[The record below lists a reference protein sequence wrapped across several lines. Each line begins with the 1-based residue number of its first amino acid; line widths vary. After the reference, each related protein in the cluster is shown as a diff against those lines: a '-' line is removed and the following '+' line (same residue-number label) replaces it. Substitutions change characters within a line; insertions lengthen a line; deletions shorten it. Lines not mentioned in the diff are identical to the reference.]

1 MVVIPAHY
9 GNGRSARRHP
19 VTLTRSGDCLAVL
32 GAQIDATYRLAQLRL
47 TEPFAHAAGIVYFDD
62 GAHCEIDAADYP
74 ALAALL
80 GQRASLVVRWQ
91 RHWRIALV
99 SLVALVA
106 LTGAGAVWG
115 LPAAAGALTALLPVS
130 ADLRIGELTRNAFT
144 RQGLFMASA
153 ITPAR
158 EDQIRQVWQAV
169 QPAQARMPMT
179 LLLRSMPAA
188 FGPNAL
194 ALPDGSVVLNDA
206 MVALILA
213 DKDAFGPTEAAALA
227 GVLAHEI
234 GHIQGR
240 HGMRSVVRGSL
251 TTAFAAFL
259 FGDFSAV
266 AAGAPAV
273 LLGARHS
280 RAMETEADAYAMTVL
295 QAHHLPLAPLADLFL
310 AMDHGKRHAQREP
323 SWFDNSTGYLSSH
336 PGAHERAA
344 RLRAAEL
351 PH

>member
-1 MVVIPAHY
+1 MAISAHY
-9 GNGRSARRHP
+9 GNGRSARRHA
-19 VTLTRSGDCLAVL
+19 VTLTRSDDCLAVL
-32 GAQIDATYRLAQLRL
+32 GAQIDATYRLTQLRL

-62 GAHCEIDAADYP
+62 GAHCEVDAADYP
-74 ALAALL
+74 ALAALV
-80 GQRASLVVRWQ
+80 GARASLVVRWQ
-91 RHWRIALV
+91 RHWRVALA
-99 SLVALVA
+99 SLVALVV

-115 LPAAAGALTALLPVS
+115 LPAAAGALTALLPAS
-130 ADLRIGELTRNAFT
+130 ADVRIGAITRNALTSQGMFT
-144 RQGLFMASA
+144 PSA

-158 EDQIRQVWQAV
+158 QNQIRQVWQAM
-169 QPAQARMPMT
+169 QPAQPRMPMT
-179 LLLRSMPAA
+179 LLLRTMPAS

-213 DKDAFGPTEAAALA
+213 DEDAFGPAEAAALA

-240 HGMRSVVRGSL
+240 HSMRSVVRGSL

-280 RAMETEADAYAMTVL
+280 RAMETEADAYAMAVL

-310 AMDHGKRHAQREP
+310 AMDRGKHHADHEAG
-323 SWFDNSTGYLSSH
+323 WFDSATGYLSSH
-336 PGAHERAA
+336 PGSRERAA
-344 RLRAAEL
+344 RLRAADV
-351 PH
+351 PN